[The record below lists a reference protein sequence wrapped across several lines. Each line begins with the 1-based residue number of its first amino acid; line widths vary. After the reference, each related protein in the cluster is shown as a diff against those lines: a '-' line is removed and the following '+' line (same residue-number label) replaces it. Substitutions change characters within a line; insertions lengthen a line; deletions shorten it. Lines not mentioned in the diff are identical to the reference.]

1 MGRFRLAAPLLAQN
15 CLLLLLN
22 KINPG
27 LEQQAP
33 LLSIL
38 IITYNRA
45 EDTLLLLQD
54 IAAQHEVSQ
63 HVGEILLLNNNSSD
77 PYDEVTAFISQSSL
91 PIDYMVS
98 DTNSG
103 VVGGRNQLLR
113 KAKFPHLLILDDDV
127 VFEDKSAIGKIAHLF
142 SKEQYVQHNTA
153 IITLGIFYYSTG
165 VRQQNAFPHKQY
177 EAYKDKDWFL
187 TYYFAGGAH
196 LAKRELFDKIGYY
209 PEDFF
214 YGVEEY
220 DLSFRTL
227 DAGYTIAYD
236 GAVNVLHKESPKGR
250 LPNNT
255 KLAMMWRNK
264 CIVAYRYLPKKYFY
278 STLFMWCF
286 FYLKRSGFDLAG
298 ALRHLW
304 RNAKIPG
311 SIPSSPVS
319 SKTLHYLE
327 SVKARL
333 GY

>member
-1 MGRFRLAAPLLAQN
+1 MQH
-15 CLLLLLN
+15 
-22 KINPG
+22 
-27 LEQQAP
+27 QVP

-38 IITYNRA
+38 IITYNRE

-54 IAAQHEVSQ
+54 IEAQHKVMQ
-63 HVGEILLLNNNSSD
+63 YVGEILLLNNKSSD
-77 PYDEVTAFISQSSL
+77 PYERVTDFIAQSGL
-91 PIDYMVS
+91 PIDYMVN
-98 DTNSG
+98 DTNAG
-103 VVGGRNQLLR
+103 VVGGRNLLLQ

-127 VFEDKSAIGKIAHLF
+127 VFEDKSAIGKIARLF
-142 SKEQYVQHNTA
+142 NKEQYVQNNTA

-196 LAKRELFDKIGYY
+196 LVKRELFDKIGYY

-250 LPNNT
+250 MPNKT

-278 STLFMWCF
+278 TTLFMWCL
-286 FYLKRSGFDLAG
+286 FYLKRTGFDLAG

-304 RNAKIPG
+304 LNARIPRTVKAN
-311 SIPSSPVS
+311 PVS
-319 SKTLHYLE
+319 AKTLSYLQ

>member
-1 MGRFRLAAPLLAQN
+1 MQHQVPL
-15 CLLLLLN
+15 
-22 KINPG
+22 I
-27 LEQQAP
+27 
-33 LLSIL
+33 SIL

-54 IAAQHEVSQ
+54 IEAQHEVMQ
-63 HVGEILLLNNNSSD
+63 YVGEILLLNNKSTE
-77 PYDEVTAFISQSSL
+77 PYELVTDFIAQSRL
-91 PIDYMVS
+91 PIDYMVN
-98 DTNSG
+98 DTNAG
-103 VVGGRNQLLR
+103 VVGGRNLLIQ
-113 KAKFPHLLILDDDV
+113 KAKFPHLLVLDDDV

-153 IITLGIFYYSTG
+153 IITLGIFYYSTR

-196 LAKRELFDKIGYY
+196 LVKRELFDKIGYY

-250 LPNNT
+250 LPNKT

-264 CIVAYRYLPKKYFY
+264 CMVAYRYLPRKYFY
-278 STLFMWCF
+278 STLFMWGF
-286 FYLKRSGFDLAG
+286 FYLKRSRFDLAG
-298 ALRHLW
+298 AF
-304 RNAKIPG
+304 RNFWLNARIPG
-311 SIPSSPVS
+311 AVKATPVS
-319 SKTLHYLE
+319 NKTLSYLQ